1 MENMQPISIR
11 TTPDKFILSID
22 KRWVDGEAFAR
33 FIEKLKL
40 KILAKDNNFDETLA
54 QLTPQ
59 EPQKTSRHAAAQ
71 RFKSSAKTAYTTSK
85 YDVYEQ

>member
-1 MENMQPISIR
+1 MEDMQPISIR
-11 TTPDKFILSID
+11 TTEDKFILSID
-22 KRWVDGEAFAR
+22 KQWVDGEAFAR

-40 KILAKDNNFDETLA
+40 KILAKDNNLDETLE

-59 EPQKTSRHAAAQ
+59 EPEKTARHAAAQ
-71 RFKSSAKTAYTTSK
+71 RFKSSAKAAYTTSK

>member
-1 MENMQPISIR
+1 MQPISIR
-11 TTPDKFILSID
+11 TTDDKFILSID
-22 KRWVDGEAFAR
+22 KQWVDGEAFVR

-40 KILAKDNNFDETLA
+40 KILAKDNDFDETLEH
-54 QLTPQ
+54 LTPK

-71 RFKSSAKTAYTTSK
+71 RFKSSAKSIDITSK